1 MPEPADP
8 PLTTLA
14 DAAFRQAAAKVVRRA
29 KQTGTPLIVWERD
42 GVRSIPPEERPEGP
56 QDVPA
61 EAADLIDLR
70 EAKANEAS
78 APSVPLGEVKDLLN
92 LRGGHG

>member
-42 GVRSIPPEERPEGP
+42 RVLAIPP
-56 QDVPA
+56 D
-61 EAADLIDLR
+61 EAL
-70 EAKANEAS
+70 EAKAGGRA
-78 APSVPLGEVKDLLN
+78 VPHPGS
-92 LRGGHG
+92 